1 MKKTKFKGFTLI
13 ECLVALAI
21 LGIATMTMAQI
32 YANVARINQT
42 NHLVN
47 TSLSYQMKYVE
58 EKTASE
64 AVPMLYGNST
74 AKDPQKTPPHKN
86 AVDEKAENKTSNVT
100 ANGNFFKI
108 TSSLDSSIYSCGV
121 DIYVLM
127 SRDAD
132 DNDSSDA
139 GYRGKNENAYNL
151 RYRYIVGHSN

>member
-64 AVPMLYGNST
+64 AVPILYGNST
-74 AKDPQKTPPHKN
+74 AKDPKKKPPHIDVKPLT
-86 AVDEKAENKTSNVT
+86 NKTKNVGS
-100 ANGNFFKI
+100 NGNFFKI
-108 TSSLDSSIYSCGV
+108 TSSLDSSEYSCGV

-132 DNDSSDA
+132 DNDSGDSD
-139 GYRGKNENAYNL
+139 YRGKNENAYNL